1 MSPKY
6 KLFKTYALM
15 ISTMTNKRK
24 NRKPFAN
31 KSDYLFILKA
41 VTIKISC
48 Q

>member
-15 ISTMTNKRK
+15 ISGITKGKTKL
-24 NRKPFAN
+24 FAN